1 MWVHMSPCGS
11 LWVHGSIWVHIGLC
25 GSVWVHGSIWVP
37 SGSVWVHGS
46 IWVHAGPGG
55 PCGFM
60 LIHLGP
66 GGSLWVHVGPGK
78 SPWVCGIPYGPICV
92 YGGPYGSLCIPE
104 VPIPA
109 AHCWSH
115 PRRAAAP
122 LPCWGG
128 ALVTAAM
135 WGRAGAAGGLSVS
148 PHEVRKPP
156 NSFFFP
162 PLFLMGSPPPPSP
175 ISSAG
180 PAGVVVWCGWELR
193 WPLCGGECIY
203 QKGEQQHQQKSLFW
217 GGPFSVLAA
226 LPSVGQSRK

>member
-66 GGSLWVHVGPGK
+66 GGSLRVHVGPGK

-156 NSFFFP
+156 NSVFFP
-162 PLFLMGSPPPPSP
+162 PLFLMGSPPP
-175 ISSAG
+175 ISHKLCWSRRRCCM
-180 PAGVVVWCGWELR
+180 VWVGAPMAAL
-193 WPLCGGECIY
+193 WPGMHLPKRKATPPTKVTFFG
-203 QKGEQQHQQKSLFW
+203 